1 MMKIAIETFIE
12 AWKCICNKKNC
23 EAAARS
29 VRIKP
34 VTSSAPKEII
44 YVRDLTDKEVLF
56 LQ

>member
-1 MMKIAIETFIE
+1 MKIAIETFIE